1 MKKIVLSIAMCLLA
15 GGMMAQSASDKAA
28 AKEAAK
34 ALKAAKKEAKAYL
47 SAAQKVKDDIYA
59 RIADK

>member
-28 AKEAAK
+28 SVIIEE
-34 ALKAAKKEAKAYL
+34 ALKG
-47 SAAQKVKDDIYA
+47 
-59 RIADK
+59 